1 MNLLHS
7 YFNLQ
12 IGLVHSFR
20 KVMANCP
27 IAELKEEFDE
37 DKGYLQ
43 ELLDGRLQQNVTGGT
58 ISLNNLVTV
67 THKCKQSFPNY

>member
-1 MNLLHS
+1 MHLLYS

-12 IGLVHSFR
+12 VDLVHSFR

-27 IAELKEEFDE
+27 IAELKEKFDE

-43 ELLDGRLQQNVTGGT
+43 ELLDGRLQQNVTGGA
-58 ISLNNLVTV
+58 ISLNKSTI
-67 THKCKQSFPNY
+67 S

>member
-1 MNLLHS
+1 
-7 YFNLQ
+7 
-12 IGLVHSFR
+12 
-20 KVMANCP
+20 MANCP

-58 ISLNNLVTV
+58 ISLNSQQSRTA